1 MLWQDFALTVINFG
15 FIITLIP
22 ALIKNYQKKEV
33 GSQSFL
39 TYFSTSV
46 LLVVMAYVFFTLR
59 LDLSCISTA
68 GTGVMWF
75 LLTYQ
80 KVIYSK
86 GKKSLKG

>member
-1 MLWQDFALTVINFG
+1 MIWQDYALTVINFG

-22 ALIKNYQKKEV
+22 ALIKNYQEKEV

-39 TYFSTSV
+39 TYFSTSI
-46 LLVVMAYVFFTLR
+46 LLVVMAYVFLTLR
-59 LDLSCISTA
+59 LDMSCISTA

-80 KVIYSK
+80 KIIYSRE
-86 GKKSLKG
+86 KKS

>member
-1 MLWQDFALTVINFG
+1 MLWQDFALTAINFG
-15 FIITLIP
+15 FIFTLIP
-22 ALIKNYQKKEV
+22 ALIKNYQEKEV

-39 TYFSTSV
+39 MYFSTSV
-46 LLVVMAYVFFTLR
+46 LLVIMAYVFFTLR

-80 KVIYSK
+80 KVIYTR
-86 GKKSLKG
+86 GKKS